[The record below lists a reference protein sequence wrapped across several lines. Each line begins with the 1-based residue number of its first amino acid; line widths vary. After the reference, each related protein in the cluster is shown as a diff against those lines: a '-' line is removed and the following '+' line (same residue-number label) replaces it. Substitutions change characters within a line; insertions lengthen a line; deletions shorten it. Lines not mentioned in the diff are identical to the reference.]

1 LPKTANGAICR
12 ASCRAKRPQPLQ
24 KTSVCRVPR
33 AARGRAR
40 AARCASGPLREPPL
54 HTCRSALRP
63 SARQPLFWRVI
74 RRPSGQGQWHPKHR
88 LPSAV
93 PHAVRPPLEAS
104 RAYFCCCAPTRVRA
118 CGKVSK
124 NGLEA
129 GNSPV
134 TIRSA
139 AARPPRR
146 SPADQR
152 SWRVRSAT
160 ARQLSRLDLRDRS
173 PWGTVRR

>member
-1 LPKTANGAICR
+1 MARFVGQVVGQSDLSRYRRRRLSACRVLPDAE
-12 ASCRAKRPQPLQ
+12 
-24 KTSVCRVPR
+24 SVCRSR
-33 AARGRAR
+33 AH
-40 AARCASGPLREPPL
+40 P
-54 HTCRSALRP
+54 TCRSALRP